1 MHYQFNRYL
10 FNSLTGISLTKI
22 AFVTK
27 QKLHFS
33 LICRFHCCLVK
44 EERGEPWKLLSNLP
58 LESYSDCNS
67 RISVFRITT
76 TQLHSTNPE
85 LKFCASSIPIHGMLD
100 ICDSKSLYE
109 WSRLEKRLDAFSS
122 STFPFDKN
130 NSSSSSSSWML

>member
-1 MHYQFNRYL
+1 MHYQFNRY
-10 FNSLTGISLTKI
+10 F

-27 QKLHFS
+27 EKLHSS

-85 LKFCASSIPIHGMLD
+85 LKFCASSIPVHGMLD
-100 ICDSKSLYE
+100 ICDNKNLYE
-109 WSRLEKRLDAFSS
+109 WSRLEKKLDAFSS
-122 STFPFDKN
+122 STFPFHKN

>member
-1 MHYQFNRYL
+1 MHYQFNRY
-10 FNSLTGISLTKI
+10 F

-27 QKLHFS
+27 EKLHSS

-58 LESYSDCNS
+58 LESSSDCNS

-85 LKFCASSIPIHGMLD
+85 LKFCASSIPVYGMLD
-100 ICDSKSLYE
+100 ICDSKNLCE
-109 WSRLEKRLDAFSS
+109 WSRLEKRLDAFRS
-122 STFPFDKN
+122 STVPFHKN
-130 NSSSSSSSWML
+130 NLSSSSSSWML